1 MAKTRKDLDQAA
13 GTLARRMYHTVLPII
28 GADERGRHDAIG
40 SGILIAFG
48 TRRFLATAAHV
59 LEHNDENGSTN
70 PLWKATT
77 LYLGNPGNPH
87 VRLLGDA
94 PKATDPADVA
104 LVELGD
110 ETLAGLENCHFLN
123 ADHDFAAAS
132 TSSNFAVAIGY
143 QNRASK
149 PNEDLKTVK
158 HEPLIFSNSGSHR
171 KGIHIYLPMDWTKV
185 RDGDLIRSIG
195 KLNGISGG
203 GLFWL
208 RTLTDPESC
217 DPLAGII
224 IEHANKTLKAT
235 DVHLLRHLIA

>member
-1 MAKTRKDLDQAA
+1 MAMTRADLDRAA
-13 GTLARRMYHTVLPII
+13 GKLGDRMYHTVLPII

-48 TRRFLATAAHV
+48 ARRFLATAAHV
-59 LEHNDENGSTN
+59 LEHNDEHGSPD

-77 LYLGNPGNPH
+77 LYLGNPGHPH
-87 VRLLGDA
+87 VRLLGEA
-94 PKATDPADVA
+94 PKANDPADVGM
-104 LVELGD
+104 VELSD
-110 ETLAGLENCHFLN
+110 ETMAELQNCHFLN
-123 ADHDFAAAS
+123 ADQDFSAAS
-132 TSSNFAVAIGY
+132 ANSQFAVAIGY

-149 PNEDLKTVK
+149 PNDDLKTVK

-171 KGIHIYLPMDWTKV
+171 KGIHIFLPMDWTKV
-185 RDGDLIRSIG
+185 RDGDQIRSIG
-195 KLNGISGG
+195 KLHGISGG

-208 RTLTDPESC
+208 STLTDPESI

-235 DVHLLRHLIA
+235 DVNILRQLIT